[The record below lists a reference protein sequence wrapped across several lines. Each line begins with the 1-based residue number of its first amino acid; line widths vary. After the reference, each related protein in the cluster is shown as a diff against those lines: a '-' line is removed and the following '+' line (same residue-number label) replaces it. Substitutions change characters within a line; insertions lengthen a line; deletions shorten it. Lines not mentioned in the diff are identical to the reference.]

1 MRAMIRVLLLLLL
14 TARPAAADFVLSN
27 LRFTLY
33 HEVGHAV
40 IDQAR
45 VPIFG
50 PEETA
55 ADGFALVLADRLHPE
70 AEMVDL
76 IVEMTRLG
84 RAEAAEELFEPWA
97 EYMPGAQRTAWA
109 ICVWY
114 GLDPRERG
122 DLAHALGMPRDR
134 DGDCA
139 AAGRGLRAAWAPVL
153 DRLRPAPGR
162 EGTLTAGADGKALRL
177 LERDIERLN
186 AALALPQ
193 RTPMTVESCGQ
204 DNAYYYHYDD
214 RIVFCSEM
222 VEALKRRAA
231 R

>member
-1 MRAMIRVLLLLLL
+1 MYRFLVPVLLL
-14 TARPAAADFVLSN
+14 AEPAAADFLLSN

-45 VPIFG
+45 VPLFG

-55 ADGFALVLADRLHPE
+55 ADGFALVLADRLHTE
-70 AEMVDL
+70 VEMAEMIIGV
-76 IVEMTRLG
+76 TRLG
-84 RAEAAEELFEPWA
+84 RQEASEEVFEPWA
-97 EYMPGAQRTAWA
+97 EYMPGGQRMAWA

-114 GLDPRERG
+114 GLDTRQRS

-134 DGDCA
+134 DRECA
-139 AAGRGLRAAWAPVL
+139 TTGRALRAAWTPIL
-153 DRLRPAPGR
+153 DGLRPAPGR
-162 EGTLTAGADGKALRL
+162 EGTLTAGTDGKALRL
-177 LERDIERLN
+177 LGRDIERLN
-186 AALALPQ
+186 AALAR

-222 VEALKRRAA
+222 VDTLMRRAGQ
-231 R
+231 